1 MTKAELATFLR
12 GIANE
17 IQQDDQSD
25 KIREL
30 ESALWYFKNEKQ
42 QLEIKV
48 MTLENRLKAIKNFV
62 DGWNDTELAQM
73 TIDRGNERQ

>member
-73 TIDRGNERQ
+73 AQGRGNER

>member
-1 MTKAELATFLR
+1 MTKVELATFLR
-12 GIANE
+12 DIANE

-30 ESALWYFKNEKQ
+30 ESALRYFKNEKQ

-73 TIDRGNERQ
+73 ATREEK